1 MDVVLE
7 GRGELRFDSGEPVR
21 AASAVAP
28 FGDGWLV
35 AQDDST
41 FAAWVRPGTV
51 TPVRLLPP
59 VDGLDVF
66 SAAAGTK
73 HLKPDIEAACPVDDG
88 VLLLGSGSA
97 PARMR
102 VVLVRT
108 GRAGPEVVAADLS
121 PLYASVA
128 AAIGVPVGEL
138 NMEGACRLDDRL
150 RWFHRGNARAGSRSA
165 SVDVDLPSLVDVV
178 SGRAAAVDVGGV
190 RRYDLGPG
198 GLAVTDAVPVPAGI
212 LVSAVAEDTPNS
224 FDDGPV
230 TGSALAL
237 LSPDGTEPITLAPA
251 PATGPAPEKIEGLA
265 VREVTPDGVRL
276 IAVVDADDPDVPS
289 AELTLRVR
297 WA

>member
-1 MDVVLE
+1 MDVELE
-7 GRGELRFDSGEPVR
+7 SRTQLRFDTGEPVR

-59 VDGLDVF
+59 VDGWDVF

-73 HLKPDIEAACPVDDG
+73 HLKPDLEAACPFDEG
-88 VLLLGSGSA
+88 VLLLGSGST

-102 VVLVRT
+102 VVLVRP
-108 GRAGPEVVAADLS
+108 GRAGPEVVTADLT

-128 AAIGVPVGEL
+128 AAIGVPVAEL
-138 NMEGACRLDDRL
+138 NLEGACRLDDRL
-150 RWFHRGNARAGSRSA
+150 RWFHRGNAHAGSPSA

-178 SGRAAAVDVGGV
+178 SGRAAAVDVGGA

-198 GLAVTDAVPVPAGI
+198 GLAVTDAVTVPAGI
-212 LVSAVAEDTPNS
+212 LVSAAAEDTPNS

-237 LSPDGTEPITLAPA
+237 LSPDGTTPVASTPA
-251 PATGPAPEKIEGLA
+251 PATGPVPEKIEGLA
-265 VREVTPDGVRL
+265 VREVLPDGVRV

-289 AELTLRVR
+289 AALTLRVR